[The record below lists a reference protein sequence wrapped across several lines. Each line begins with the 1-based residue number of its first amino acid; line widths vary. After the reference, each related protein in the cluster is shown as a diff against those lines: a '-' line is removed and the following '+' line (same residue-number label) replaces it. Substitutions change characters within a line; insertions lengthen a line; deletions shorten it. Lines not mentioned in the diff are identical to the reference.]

1 MPVVIEYKERRF
13 GVATPPALDAETTV
27 VEFPGAEEDYIVE
40 GYVDLSQLQYG
51 DAVEVREY
59 IAVDGAN
66 YRLFVVLTV
75 YGPVSEPV
83 VRFHAK
89 TLLYNMKYKVTV
101 VQISGTL
108 RSFPYGFIQEVM
120 KVV

>member
-1 MPVVIEYKERRF
+1 MPVVVEYKARRY
-13 GVATPPALDAETTV
+13 GVASPPALNTEITV

-40 GYVDLSQLQYG
+40 GYVDLSQLQFG

-66 YRLFVVLTV
+66 YRPFVVLTV

-89 TLLYNMKYKVTV
+89 TLLYNMKYKVTII
-101 VQISGTL
+101 QTSGRL

-120 KVV
+120 RVA

>member
-1 MPVVIEYKERRF
+1 VPVVVEFKARHY
-13 GVATPPALDAETTV
+13 GVASPPTLDTETTV
-27 VEFPGAEEDYIVE
+27 VEIPGAEEDYIVE
-40 GYVDLSQLQYG
+40 GYIDLSQLQSG
-51 DAVEVREY
+51 DAVEIREY

-66 YRLFVVLTV
+66 YRPFVVLTV

-89 TLLYNMKYKVTV
+89 TLLYNMKYKVTII
-101 VQISGTL
+101 QRSGTL